1 MVCLYTFSNLF
12 SFLLKITSHPPPPP
26 LPTFREKKRETECP
40 FKDSFEWITN
50 ISVNYF
56 QEKMGY
62 GLRSFAAPS
71 LLSLSETSE
80 GQRLTSDVQDSG

>member
-1 MVCLYTFSNLF
+1 MVCLYTFCNLF
-12 SFLLKITSHPPPPP
+12 SFLLKITPTPPP
-26 LPTFREKKRETECP
+26 FCKKKKKKQETECP
-40 FKDSFEWITN
+40 FIDSFEWNTN
-50 ISVNYF
+50 ISVKYF

-80 GQRLTSDVQDSG
+80 GQRLTSDVRDSG

>member
-1 MVCLYTFSNLF
+1 MF
-12 SFLLKITSHPPPPP
+12 FLS
-26 LPTFREKKRETECP
+26 ECP
-40 FKDSFEWITN
+40 FKGSFEWVTN

-71 LLSLSETSE
+71 LLSLSETNE
-80 GQRLTSDVQDSG
+80 GRRLTSDVRDSG

>member
-12 SFLLKITSHPPPPP
+12 SFLLKIPPPPPP
-26 LPTFREKKRETECP
+26 LFRKKKIKKETECP
-40 FKDSFEWITN
+40 FKGSFEWVTN

-80 GQRLTSDVQDSG
+80 GSD

>member
-12 SFLLKITSHPPPPP
+12 SFLLKVTSK
-26 LPTFREKKRETECP
+26 EKKKQETECP

-80 GQRLTSDVQDSG
+80 GQRLTSDVRDSG